1 MMAGKK
7 ISAQALVS
15 VVTDVI
21 KMPTGE
27 SGDKTIS
34 VGQVKSHVRASD
46 IQSLEIATASLADD
60 ATEVGSIAVSAIYTL
75 LVITTSAALRVRLYT
90 TAAARDADL
99 ARPSTQEQSEGSS
112 LVLEFVSDATLLS
125 AVLTP
130 AVTNHAANGLL
141 YYSVTNISGST
152 QALSCS
158 IDYAVLGV

>member
-1 MMAGKK
+1 MTRINDAN
-7 ISAQALVS
+7 LVAT
-15 VVTDVI
+15 VNDGI

-27 SGDKTIS
+27 SGDRAIS
-34 VGQVKSHVRASD
+34 VGQVKNHVKAKD
-46 IQSLEIATASLADD
+46 IQSFEVTTASLADD

-75 LVITTSAALRVRLYT
+75 LVITTSAPLRVRLYT

-130 AVTNHAANGLL
+130 AVTNYAADGLL

-152 QALSCS
+152 QTLSCS

>member
-1 MMAGKK
+1 M
-7 ISAQALVS
+7 
-15 VVTDVI
+15 
-21 KMPTGE
+21 
-27 SGDKTIS
+27 
-34 VGQVKSHVRASD
+34 
-46 IQSLEIATASLADD
+46 
-60 ATEVGSIAVSAIYTL
+60 
-75 LVITTSAALRVRLYT
+75 RLYT

-130 AVTNHAANGLL
+130 AVTNYAADGLL

-152 QALSCS
+152 QTLSCS

>member
-1 MMAGKK
+1 MTRINDA
-7 ISAQALVS
+7 ALV
-15 VVTDVI
+15 VAVNDGI

-46 IQSLEIATASLADD
+46 IQSFEITTASLADD

-99 ARPSTQEQSEGSS
+99 ARPSTQEQS
-112 LVLEFVSDATLLS
+112 
-125 AVLTP
+125 
-130 AVTNHAANGLL
+130 
-141 YYSVTNISGST
+141 
-152 QALSCS
+152 
-158 IDYAVLGV
+158 